1 MPTAESRETPPAATE
16 PPTADRR
23 PTMPPLAPPA
33 AGRPEAVH
41 ELRRFHLDPPAP
53 GSGDPLADFRSPLPT
68 MLGEGARSAGYPLF
82 LGPTAEGEGVFHLSL
97 PDLLRRAA
105 PAAGELPEGLVPGL
119 ERQLRRLAAGRLVGD
134 RAADGAVPVD
144 ARGLIEEA
152 GRALAAE
159 GPEAKKEVE
168 DGVLKL
174 LAGVPAGAKLL
185 PLGPEVPLHLL
196 RHAAGSRLGPAREA
210 FLREARSLAEQAR
223 SLLAAAETKPAE
235 EAGDALGELGSRFFD
250 PSALSG
256 VVASVASSGA
266 AASALP
272 EGRRQGLED
281 AAVAL
286 EELLADARHPEVILV
301 HDGDHGVAGVEALG
315 EGWRVE
321 RADDP
326 CAAAAH
332 RFDREAERVAR
343 ALRAVRRVR
352 LEAEGGYR
360 PERHDPWLERFDW
373 QAMSRDELLLLSP
386 VVALTSARRLAG
398 SEMVSL
404 SRLLRS
410 GRPVQ
415 LLATVAP
422 TTDPGAEDGSDP
434 LATYRFEPAYLGLA
448 HREVL
453 VQQSSSVEPAHLMQ
467 GFLRALRAGC
477 AGVHVVAAA
486 GPEAEALGVE
496 TAMAAAVASRAH
508 PLFSYDPEAG
518 TTWAERFDFRHNPRP
533 ADDWP
538 RHPLEVRGTKGG
550 NEILEI
556 AVTFADLAFLDPAY
570 RRHFHPVPDGVGDDA
585 LVPLADQLAQPPDEE
600 DHRVPYV
607 WAVDPDHNLRRVA
620 VSRPLALACRDR
632 LDFWRT
638 LQELA
643 GVRSE
648 YVRRAAEE
656 AREEAEARTR
666 ERIVELERQHAEE
679 LERLRRESSAEVVDR
694 LTSALLDV
702 DVGELLGPTVPET
715 AAPGAPAAPTAAFAG
730 QSVDQVAAALL
741 QLVGPNLDAEKP
753 PEADEEADE
762 RVEKVASELR
772 KLVD

>member
-1 MPTAESRETPPAATE
+1 M
-16 PPTADRR
+16 PPTA
-23 PTMPPLAPPA
+23 TA
-33 AGRPEAVH
+33 AGRPETVH
-41 ELRRFHLDPPAP
+41 ELRRFHLDPPA
-53 GSGDPLADFRSPLPT
+53 GDPSAADGASAFRSPLPAV
-68 MLGEGARSAGYPLF
+68 LAERAGGAGYPLF
-82 LGPTAEGEGVFHLSL
+82 LGPTAQGEGIFHLPL
-97 PDLLRRAA
+97 RDLLHRAA
-105 PAAGELPEGLVPGL
+105 PEAGELPEGLVPGL
-119 ERQLRRLAAGRLVGD
+119 ERQLHRLAAEHGSG
-134 RAADGAVPVD
+134 GAHLAD
-144 ARGLIEEA
+144 ARELIAEA

-159 GPEAKKEVE
+159 GAVGEEKAVE
-168 DGVLKL
+168 DGVSTL

-235 EAGDALGELGSRFFD
+235 EAGDTLGELGSRFFD

-256 VVASVASSGA
+256 VVAPVASSGA

-272 EGRRQGLED
+272 EGRRKGLED
-281 AAVAL
+281 AVVAL
-286 EELLADARHPEVILV
+286 EELLTDARRPEVIRV

-326 CAAAAH
+326 CAAAAD
-332 RFDREAERVAR
+332 RFDREAEGVAK

-352 LEAEGGYR
+352 LESEGGYL

-422 TTDPGAEDGSDP
+422 TTDPGAEDGADP

-477 AGVHVVAAA
+477 AGLHVVAEA
-486 GPEAEALGVE
+486 GPEAEALGTEVG
-496 TAMAAAVASRAH
+496 MAAAVASRAH

-518 TTWAERFDFRHNPRP
+518 TTWAQRFDFRYNPQP
-533 ADDWP
+533 ADDWL
-538 RHPLEVRGTKGG
+538 RHPLEVRGAKGG
-550 NEILEI
+550 DEILEL
-556 AVTFADLAFLDPAY
+556 AVTFADLAFLDPAH
-570 RRHFHPVPDGVGDDA
+570 RRHFRPVPEGVADDA

-607 WAVDPDHNLRRVA
+607 WALDPDHNLRRLA

-643 GVRSE
+643 GVKSE
-648 YVRRAAEE
+648 YARRAAEE
-656 AREEAEARTR
+656 AKEEAEERTR
-666 ERIVELERQHAEE
+666 EQLAELERQHAEE
-679 LERLRRESSAEVVDR
+679 LERLRRESAAEVADR

-702 DVGELLGPTVPET
+702 DVAELLGPTVLET
-715 AAPGAPAAPTAAFAG
+715 AAPEATAAPASAFAG
-730 QSVDQVAAALL
+730 QSVDQVATALL
-741 QLVGPNLDAEKP
+741 QLVGPNLDVEKP
-753 PEADEEADE
+753 PEADENDE
-762 RVEKVASELR
+762 RVEQVASELR